1 MFLIFDCG
9 HDVIVVLLMSFM
21 KNSMMQLFGDESMQ
35 PRGFGFVQ
43 YVDPC
48 DAAEAKYRMHG
59 QQFQGFELTVVFAV
73 ENRKKPVDMRAR
85 DRGSRRD
92 YDRRRSPA
100 RYYGSTR
107 DSPTPPRGYDRSLSR
122 SHDYHSPSPRKKH
135 YSSILYFYVPI

>member
-1 MFLIFDCG
+1 MPDDLRR
-9 HDVIVVLLMSFM
+9 
-21 KNSMMQLFGDESMQ
+21 LFGKFGKLNFWQ

-59 QQFQGFELTVVFAV
+59 QQFQGFELTVVFAE

-135 YSSILYFYVPI
+135 YSSIFYFYVPI